1 MKSMPRSARDVY
13 QQARPFALTLLLGV
27 AALTIALAGVRS
39 IRDIVGP
46 VFLALVLTITLHP
59 VRIWLERHG
68 LPEWAASIV
77 MLLAA
82 YLLLFLLTL
91 ALIVSVAQLAN
102 LIPQYAD
109 QIKDGVENAGNT
121 LRDLGVKQ
129 DQIDAVVGAIDPGQV
144 VDLAMSLLSGTL
156 GVVGN
161 LFFLFTVLLFMAFD
175 TDSTRRSLAVVGE
188 RFPDPVAALA
198 GFARGARRYMG
209 VSAGFG
215 LVVAVIDGVVLQVMG
230 VPGAFVWA
238 VLAFVTNFIPNIGF
252 VIGVIPPA
260 LIALLDSGPEL
271 MIAVIVAYTVINFVI
286 QSVIQPRVVGDT
298 VGLTAMLTFLSLVFW
313 TWVVGPLGALLAVPL
328 TLLTKALLIEA
339 DPRTRWALPLVT
351 GTPEVALTSTPNP
364 AAGDDGPKPEATPE
378 PLHEEPQG

>member
-1 MKSMPRSARDVY
+1 MVNMPGSARAAY
-13 QQARPFALTLLLGV
+13 ERTRPFAMTLLVGA
-27 AALTIALAGVRS
+27 AALTIALAGARS
-39 IRDIVGP
+39 IRDIIGP

-59 VRIWLERHG
+59 IRRRLERHG

-91 ALIVSVAQLAN
+91 ALIVSVAQLAD

-109 QIKDGVENAGNT
+109 QIKESVANVGNT

-129 DQIDAVVGAIDPGQV
+129 EQIDAVTSAIDPGQIV
-144 VDLAMSLLSGTL
+144 ELAVSVLSGTL
-156 GVVGN
+156 GVVSN

-175 TDSTRRSLAVVGE
+175 TDSTRRSLALVGE

-198 GFARGARRYMG
+198 NFSRGARSYMG
-209 VSAGFG
+209 VSAVFG
-215 LVVAVIDGVVLQVMG
+215 LIVAVIDGVVLYLMD

-252 VIGVIPPA
+252 IIGVIPPA
-260 LIALLDSGPEL
+260 LIALLDSGPGL
-271 MIAVIVAYTVINFVI
+271 MVAVIVVYTVINFVI

-313 TWVVGPLGALLAVPL
+313 TWVVGPLGAILAVPL
-328 TLLTKALLIEA
+328 TLLTKALLVEA
-339 DPRTRWALPLVT
+339 DPRTRWALPLIA
-351 GTPEVALTSTPNP
+351 GTPKQSE
-364 AAGDDGPKPEATPE
+364 EPE
-378 PLHEEPQG
+378 PEPDPEPEPGPVPAEPQG

>member
-198 GFARGARRYMG
+198 GFARGARGYMG

-351 GTPEVALTSTPNP
+351 GTPEGARTPVSSTG
-364 AAGDDGPKPEATPE
+364 AGDDGPKPEATPE